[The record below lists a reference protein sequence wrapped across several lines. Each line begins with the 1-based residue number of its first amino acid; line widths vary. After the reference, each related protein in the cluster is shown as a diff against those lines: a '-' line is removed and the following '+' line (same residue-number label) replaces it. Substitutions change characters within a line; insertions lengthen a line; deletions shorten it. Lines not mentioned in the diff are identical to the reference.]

1 MTDSS
6 RVEFR
11 IVGGHPAL
19 DLVNTVTPRLRGG
32 TPEHDYLTSPAEL
45 LAWSR
50 RIELIDTR
58 DHSAIEGTWRSAPEL
73 AEKALRATLEIREA
87 AYDVLSGKASGAVVA
102 PDGVK
107 RSLGTALERLML
119 RWSAASARSMLIPA
133 PETDDPRSQGVAD
146 LVVGTSP
153 ALLIPDRLVVSA
165 VDLVRTVELR
175 QLRACPVEQGGCGWL
190 FLDRSRNGSRRWCAM
205 EDCGTRAKIRK
216 LGERRRAA
224 TVQA

>member
-87 AYDVLSGKASGAVVA
+87 TYDVLSGRASGAVVA

-119 RWSAASARSMLIPA
+119 RWSAASARSMLIPP
-133 PETDDPRSQGVAD
+133 PETDDPRSRGVAD

-175 QLRACPVEQGGCGWL
+175 QLRACPVDEGGCGWL

-224 TVQA
+224 TVHA